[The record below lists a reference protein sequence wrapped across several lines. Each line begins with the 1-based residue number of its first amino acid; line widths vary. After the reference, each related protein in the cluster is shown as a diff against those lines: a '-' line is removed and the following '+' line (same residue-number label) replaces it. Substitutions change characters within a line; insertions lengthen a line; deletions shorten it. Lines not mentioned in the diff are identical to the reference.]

1 MESIT
6 PNSDIHL
13 DLIQT
18 SEEYNLKQSYE
29 TSFIDPID
37 DNPLESPLSNTT
49 HDCKY
54 CMPEK
59 VSTALNSPN
68 GLSLFFVLT
77 VKVLMHILLN

>member
-49 HDCKY
+49 HDACLK
-54 CMPEK
+54 K
-59 VSTALNSPN
+59 SQQLSTPPMDYH
-68 GLSLFFVLT
+68 FFLY
-77 VKVLMHILLN
+77 